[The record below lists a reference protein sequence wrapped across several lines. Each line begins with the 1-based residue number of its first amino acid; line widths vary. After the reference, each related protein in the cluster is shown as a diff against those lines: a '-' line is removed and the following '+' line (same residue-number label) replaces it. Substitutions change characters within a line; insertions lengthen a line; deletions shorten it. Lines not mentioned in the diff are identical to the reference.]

1 MQRPSGWDGAVVSAE
16 VVVAE
21 RGGAAMGGNAQGMN
35 NRKPRWATLL

>member
-1 MQRPSGWDGAVVSAE
+1 MQRPSGRDGAVAE

-21 RGGAAMGGNAQGMN
+21 RGGAAMGGNAQGMS